1 MPSQIG
7 FIVALGFIIGVAG
20 FTLLRQWASEALG
33 VEAEGAALTSTVFPR
48 LAPPTRQP
56 RFPAG
61 YAPSPY
67 LAALARRR
75 RAA

>member
-1 MPSQIG
+1 MHSDML
-7 FIVALGFIIGVAG
+7 FVVALGLVLGGAAV
-20 FTLLRQWASEALG
+20 TLLRQWASEALA
-33 VEAEGAALTSTVFPR
+33 VEDENAALTSAGFPH